1 MFESLS
7 EKISSV
13 IDKLR
18 GRGKLSEADV
28 KDALREVRRAL
39 LEADVSLSVVK
50 IFIEKV
56 REKATGEELWKS
68 LTPGQLVVK
77 YVRDELIALMGGEA
91 APLTF
96 ADKSPTVV
104 LMVGL
109 NGHGKTTSSGK
120 LALYLKEREKKKVL
134 LAATDVYRPAAIKQ
148 LEVLGE
154 QLGVPVFAMG
164 DKNNPVD
171 ISRAAVAHAEK
182 EGFDVVIIDT
192 AGRLHVDN
200 ELMDELE
207 RTREAVDAH
216 EVLMVVDAMTGQDAV
231 AIADQ
236 FAKQIKTTGLIMTK
250 LDGDARG
257 GAALSVRQVTGQPIK
272 FIGVGERLQALEVFH
287 PDRMAS
293 RILGMGDV
301 LGLIEKAEQTMDQ
314 EEAALLEQK
323 LLENNFGLDDF
334 LSQMQQIRKLGPLQD
349 LVKMLPGVG
358 NNPALREL
366 NVDEKK
372 FGRMEAIIRSMTLR
386 ERQRPDIINASRKK
400 RIALGSGNEVSDVN
414 GLLKQFG
421 MLQKMMSNLTG
432 GGGGFPGMPGIPGM
446 SHGRGN
452 KQQKHNP
459 NKKGKKKI
467 KGIGM
472 PFKMPFGR

>member
-7 EKISSV
+7 EKISGV
-13 IDKLR
+13 IDRLR

-50 IFIEKV
+50 TFIDKV
-56 REKATGEELWKS
+56 REKAVGEELWKS

-77 YVRDELIALMGGEA
+77 HVRDELIALMGGEA
-91 APLTF
+91 TPLEMSP
-96 ADKSPTVV
+96 DPPTVIM
-104 LMVGL
+104 LVGL

-120 LALYLKEREKKKVL
+120 LALHLKEREKKKVL

-154 QLGVPVFAMG
+154 QLGVPVFHMG
-164 DKNNPVD
+164 DKNDPVD
-171 ISRAAVAHAEK
+171 ISKAAVAHAQK
-182 EGFDVVIIDT
+182 EGFDVVIVDT
-192 AGRLHVDN
+192 AGRLHVDS

-207 RTREAVDAH
+207 RTRKAIDPD

-231 AIADQ
+231 NIAEQ
-236 FAKQIKTTGLIMTK
+236 FAKQIKTTGVIMTK

-257 GAALSVRQVTGQPIK
+257 GAALSVREVTGQPIK
-272 FIGVGERLQALEVFH
+272 FIGLGERLQALEVFH

-301 LGLIEKAEQTMDQ
+301 LGLIEKAEQTMDE

-323 LLENNFGLDDF
+323 ILENNFDLNDF
-334 LSQMQQIRKLGPLQD
+334 LGQMQQIKKLGPLQD
-349 LVKMLPGVG
+349 IIKMLPGVG

-366 NVDEKK
+366 NVDESR
-372 FGRMEAIIRSMTLR
+372 FSRMEAIIRSMTIK
-386 ERQRPDIINASRKK
+386 ERRQPEIINASRKK
-400 RIALGSGNEVSDVN
+400 RIAAGSGNEVSEVN
-414 GLLKQFG
+414 NLLKQFG
-421 MLQKMMSNLTG
+421 MLQKMMSSLT
-432 GGGGFPGMPGIPGM
+432 GGGGFPGMPRLPGM
-446 SHGRGN
+446 PN
-452 KQQKHNP
+452 KKGKGKNQSQNP

-467 KGIGM
+467 KGMGL